1 MKIKKFNEKL
11 EPLDSIFKIF
21 ASVEENT
28 PPLEYSGSYK
38 TYNKAYKEILDWI
51 DNGLRDKKVYDA
63 YIVKVTKEILN
74 NDDIKARIDS
84 KKYNI

>member
-21 ASVEENT
+21 A
-28 PPLEYSGSYK
+28 
-38 TYNKAYKEILDWI
+38 KEILDWI

-74 NDDIKARIDS
+74 NDEIKARIDS